1 MRQLLLV
8 LSTCVICLSG
18 LAGCQDTGAEQAEL
32 LKKKPRQPPKSP
44 VQPQELQ
51 NLKTLANNALERA
64 KKAALKNTWWDP
76 GSIWLLQQFLK
87 LRPDPELQKLTEVWV
102 RRFSHHELAFMIN
115 PKAERMDLAKD
126 PGRGIEKLF
135 VYIKSPFGKPQKRA
149 VKFIKSYVS
158 TKQHDYVLTH
168 QFMTVVWAKR
178 AGLKL
183 PAKVIDRKQELLKQ
197 IAAEQAADNG
207 FSDLYTERAV
217 ILLMYDKPSLSDA
230 ALWIKKILKAQ
241 ESDGS
246 WHAYS
251 YTMEYDNEK
260 ITVGGSGKF
269 ASQHSTAL
277 SMLALG
283 AFLENF

>member
-1 MRQLLLV
+1 MKQLVVCVVILL
-8 LSTCVICLSG
+8 G
-18 LAGCQDTGAEQAEL
+18 LAGCQDTGAEQAAL
-32 LKKKPRQPPKSP
+32 LKKKPQQAPTLP

-51 NLKTLANNALERA
+51 NLKTLANSALERA

-87 LRPDPELQKLTEVWV
+87 FRPDPEIQKLTEAWV
-102 RRFSHHELAFMIN
+102 GRFSHHELAFMIN
-115 PKAERMDLAKD
+115 PKAERMELPQD

-149 VKFIKSYVS
+149 VKFITSYVS
-158 TKQHDYVLTH
+158 TKEYNYVLTH
-168 QFMTVVWAKR
+168 QLMTIVWADQT
-178 AGLKL
+178 ALKL
-183 PAKVIDRKQELLKQ
+183 PAKVVDRKQELLKQ
-197 IAAEQAADNG
+197 IATEQAADNG
-207 FSDLYTERAV
+207 PSDLYTERAV

-230 ALWIKKILKAQ
+230 ALWIKRIVKDQ

-246 WHAYS
+246 WSARS
-251 YTMEYDNEK
+251 YTLEYDNEK
-260 ITVGGSGKF
+260 ITVGGPGKF

-277 SMLALG
+277 SMLTLG